1 MIVLALI
8 AWFIFFF
15 VAMILDLMMMTILGI
30 HIMQVKEKIPKNVT
44 IYLLYVLYTYLQRVA
59 AL

>member
-8 AWFIFFF
+8 AWLIFFF
-15 VAMILDLMMMTILGI
+15 VAMILDLMMILGI
-30 HIMQVKEKIPKNVT
+30 HIMQVKEKIPNNVT
-44 IYLLYVLYTYLQRVA
+44 MYLLYVLYTYLQRVA

>member
-1 MIVLALI
+1 MES
-8 AWFIFFF
+8 
-15 VAMILDLMMMTILGI
+15 I

-44 IYLLYVLYTYLQRVA
+44 IYLLYVLYTYFQRVA